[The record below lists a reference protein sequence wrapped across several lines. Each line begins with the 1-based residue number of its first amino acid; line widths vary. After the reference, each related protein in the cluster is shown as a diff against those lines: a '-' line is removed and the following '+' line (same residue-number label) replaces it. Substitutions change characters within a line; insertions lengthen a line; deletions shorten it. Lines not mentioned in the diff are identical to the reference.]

1 MGKKVRGIT
10 WLVFRFKNINF
21 IPYGISIIFVRN
33 ITKRNMARKIAIPHT
48 YVIVFFFIMAAA
60 VLTWILPGGE
70 FDRSTVDV
78 NGTPREVIVEGSFHA
93 AEKSPQTWQ
102 IFSALFDGFAGKAD
116 IIVFIL
122 IIGGA
127 FWIMN
132 DSKAIDVGIQ
142 SSLRRLR
149 GLEHY
154 RFFKRLGVDN
164 LIITLIMLIFS
175 VFGATFGMSEETIA
189 FIIIFVPLAI
199 SMGYDSIVG
208 ISMCFVGA
216 GLGFAGALLNPF
228 TIGIAQ
234 GLSHLPL
241 FSGIEYRL
249 IVWAAINITGI
260 TWVLRYAARIRKN
273 PASSLV
279 YESDSHWREREGVDL
294 DRLEYHTPLAAWISY
309 LVLLAGMSVFAILE
323 PASTLRIGN
332 SEFTF
337 WFLPAITAL
346 FAVSSFV
353 ALRRSVHFFI
363 LNLLIF
369 TIIYL
374 IVGVMGYG
382 WFVKEIATLFL
393 VMGLFA
399 GFAMN
404 RSANEITRLFIAG
417 MRDIL
422 SAAVVVGLA
431 GGILVILE
439 DGKVIDSLLYQVA
452 QSMQDFGKLASV
464 SMMYLIQ
471 TMINI
476 VIPSGSAKAALT
488 MPIMSQFSDLIGI
501 SRQATVMA
509 FQLGDGFTNMI
520 TPTSPVL
527 IGVLGVAKIPYEKW
541 FRWVLPF
548 MAILI
553 LLGWLLLIPTVT
565 MNLHGF

>member
-1 MGKKVRGIT
+1 
-10 WLVFRFKNINF
+10 
-21 IPYGISIIFVRN
+21 
-33 ITKRNMARKIAIPHT
+33 MARKIAIPHT
-48 YVIVFFFIMAAA
+48 YVIVFAFIAAA
-60 VLTWILPGGE
+60 VVLTWILPGGE
-70 FDRSTVDV
+70 FDRELVDV
-78 NGTPREVIVEGSFHA
+78 NGTMREVIVDGSFHD
-93 AEKSPQTWQ
+93 AEKHPQTWQ
-102 IFSALFDGFAGKAD
+102 LFSAMFDGFAGKAD

-132 DSKAIDVGIQ
+132 DSMAIDVGIQ
-142 SSLRRLR
+142 SFLRKVRK
-149 GLEHY
+149 LERY
-154 RFFKRLGVDN
+154 SFFRWLGIDN
-164 LIITLIMLIFS
+164 MIITLIMLVFS
-175 VFGATFGMSEETIA
+175 AFGATFGMSEETIA

-208 ISMCFVGA
+208 LSMCFVGA

-234 GLSHLPL
+234 GLSSLPL

-249 IVWAAINITGI
+249 FVWFVINLVGI

-273 PASSLV
+273 PEASPV
-279 YESDSHWREREGVDL
+279 YESDSYWRSKEVIDL
-294 DRLEYHTPLAAWISY
+294 DELEYKTPLMAWIT
-309 LVLLAGMSVFAILE
+309 FAILLIGMTVFAVLE
-323 PASTLRIGN
+323 PSSTLRIGN
-332 SEFTF
+332 SEYTF
-337 WFLPAITAL
+337 AFLPLIAGL
-346 FAVSSFV
+346 FAISGILT
-353 ALRRSVHFFI
+353 LRKSVHFFI
-363 LNLLIF
+363 LNMLVF

-393 VMGLFA
+393 VMGIFS
-399 GFAMN
+399 GIAMN
-404 RSANEITRLFIAG
+404 KSANQLTKLFIEG

-422 SAAVVVGLA
+422 PAAVVVGLA

-439 DGKVIDSLLYQVA
+439 DGKVIDSMLYSIA
-452 QSMQDFGKLASV
+452 QSMQEFGKLASV
-464 SMMYLIQ
+464 SMMYVIQ
-471 TMINI
+471 TLINV

-488 MPIMSQFSDLIGI
+488 MPIMSQFSDLIGV

-541 FRWVLPF
+541 LKWVLPF

-553 LLGWLLLIPTVT
+553 VLGWLLLIPTVT
-565 MNLHGF
+565 MSLNGF

>member
-1 MGKKVRGIT
+1 MAKK
-10 WLVFRFKNINF
+10 N
-21 IPYGISIIFVRN
+21 
-33 ITKRNMARKIAIPHT
+33 AIPHT
-48 YVIVFFFIMAAA
+48 YVIVFSFIAAA
-60 VLTWILPGGE
+60 ALLTWILPGGE
-70 FDRSTVDV
+70 FDRETVDV
-78 NGTPREVIVEGSFHA
+78 NGTLREVIVEGSFHD
-93 AEKSPQTWQ
+93 AEKHPQTWQ

-142 SSLRRLR
+142 SFLTRVRTLERFSLFRRM
-149 GLEHY
+149 
-154 RFFKRLGVDN
+154 GVDN
-164 LIITLIMLIFS
+164 MIITMIMLIFS

-189 FIIIFVPLAI
+189 FIIIFVPLSI
-199 SMGYDSIVG
+199 SMGYDSITG
-208 ISMCFVGA
+208 LSMCFVGA
-216 GLGFAGALLNPF
+216 ALGFAGALLNPF

-234 GLSHLPL
+234 GLSSLPL
-241 FSGIEYRL
+241 FSGIEYRMF
-249 IVWAAINITGI
+249 VWLVINVVGI
-260 TWVLRYAARIRKN
+260 GWVLRYAARIRKN
-273 PASSLV
+273 PKTSPV
-279 YESDSHWREREGVDL
+279 YDSDNYWRSRESVDL
-294 DRLEYHTPLAAWISY
+294 EKLEYHTPVIAWVTFFI
-309 LVLLAGMSVFAILE
+309 LLAGMTVFAVLE
-323 PASTLRIGN
+323 PLSTLRIGN
-332 SEFTF
+332 SEYSFC
-337 WFLPAITAL
+337 FLPVISGL
-346 FAVSSFV
+346 FALTGFLS
-353 ALRRSVHFFI
+353 LRKSVHFFI
-363 LNLLIF
+363 LNMLIF

-382 WFVKEIATLFL
+382 WFVKEIATLFF
-393 VMGLFA
+393 VMGIFS
-399 GFAMN
+399 GMAMN
-404 RSANEITRLFIAG
+404 RSANEITKLFIEG

-439 DGKVIDSLLYQVA
+439 DGRVIDSLLYSIA

-464 SMMYLIQ
+464 SMMYLMQ
-471 TMINI
+471 TLINI

-488 MPIMSQFSDLIGI
+488 MPIMSQFSDLIGV

-541 FRWVLPF
+541 LKWVLPF

-553 LLGWLLLIPTVT
+553 FLGWLLLIPTVT
-565 MNLHGF
+565 MSLNGF